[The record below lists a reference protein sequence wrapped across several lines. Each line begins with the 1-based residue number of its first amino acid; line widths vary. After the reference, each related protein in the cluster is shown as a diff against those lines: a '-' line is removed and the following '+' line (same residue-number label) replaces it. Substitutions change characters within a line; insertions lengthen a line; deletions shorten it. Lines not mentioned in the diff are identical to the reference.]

1 MVARFPGARFL
12 GALLAGA
19 VLALSWGA
27 VHHGLGRAVLGLAAE
42 PDTGF
47 LPRQWTPPPADR
59 PLRIL
64 MLGTSLTLRG
74 EAWVK
79 ALEAALGACHPAG
92 AQIERLARGGGNSA
106 WGAEALRQRL
116 AQSGLPDLL
125 IVEFTINDASLWH
138 GMTLDKSR
146 DRHREILKAAAAAG
160 LPIFLATMSPAFG
173 REALERPGQVAY
185 RALYPDLARA
195 EGAGLIAMVPGWQAL
210 TPDER
215 RAALPDGLHP
225 TDAAMTQVAVP
236 ALTAAL
242 VPVLEPCR
250 R

>member
-1 MVARFPGARFL
+1 MGQARSIVCSRCSNCSFSWENQLRPWNSRESDQ
-12 GALLAGA
+12 LASSDF
-19 VLALSWGA
+19 V
-27 VHHGLGRAVLGLAAE
+27 
-42 PDTGF
+42 
-47 LPRQWTPPPADR
+47 
-59 PLRIL
+59 
-64 MLGTSLTLRG
+64 
-74 EAWVK
+74 
-79 ALEAALGACHPAG
+79 
-92 AQIERLARGGGNSA
+92 
-106 WGAEALRQRL
+106 
-116 AQSGLPDLL
+116 

-146 DRHREILKAAAAAG
+146 DRHREILKAAVAAG
-160 LPIFLATMSPAFG
+160 LPVFLATMSPAFG

-225 TDAAMTQVAVP
+225 TDAAMAQVAVP